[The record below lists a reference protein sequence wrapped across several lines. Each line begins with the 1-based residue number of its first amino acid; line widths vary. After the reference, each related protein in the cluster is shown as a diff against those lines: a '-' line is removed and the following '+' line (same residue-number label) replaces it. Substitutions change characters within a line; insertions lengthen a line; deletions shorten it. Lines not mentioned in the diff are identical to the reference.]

1 MLFFIDNS
9 PIVLLLFTYNE
20 WHYSAIKGEQ
30 MELLK
35 VSEVAEMLKLTNQ
48 QVYNL
53 KAQKKIP
60 FIEIGGS
67 IRFDKAD
74 IISWLNEHKKQ

>member
-1 MLFFIDNS
+1 
-9 PIVLLLFTYNE
+9 
-20 WHYSAIKGEQ
+20 

-48 QVYNL
+48 QIYHL

-67 IRFDKAD
+67 IRFDKTD
-74 IISWLNEHKKQ
+74 IINWLNELKKQ